1 VLIVAPLSGH
11 FSTLMRDTVRTMLA
25 DHDIFVAEWANARD
39 VPLAAG
45 RFGLDE
51 YIEHVMWWLEVLGPP
66 THVMAV
72 CQPGPAVL
80 AATALLAQRGS
91 PAVPRSLTLM
101 ASPIDTSVS
110 PNAVNDLAV
119 STPLEW
125 FRTHLLMPVPP
136 SHPGFGRHVY
146 PGFLQLAAFVNMNL
160 NRHLDQH
167 AALYW
172 SLVRGEELTAGS
184 IRDFYDEYFAV
195 LDMDGDY
202 YLDTVDAVFQ
212 RNLLAKGELIW
223 RSERVDPGAVRTT
236 SLLTVEGE
244 RDDVCGLGQ
253 TLAAHDLLR
262 SVRPARKR
270 HHLQVGV
277 GHYGVFSGHR
287 WQSEIY
293 PEVREFILAS
303 T

>member
-1 VLIVAPLSGH
+1 MLS
-11 FSTLMRDTVRTMLA
+11 
-25 DHDIFVAEWANARD
+25 DHDVYVAEWANARE

-51 YIEHVMWWLEVLGPP
+51 YIEHVMRWLQVLGPP
-66 THVMAV
+66 THAVAV

-80 AATALLAQRGS
+80 AATALLAQHDS

-110 PNAVNDLAV
+110 PNAVNHLAT
-119 STPLEW
+119 STPLDW

-136 SHPGFGRHVY
+136 GHPGFGRHVY
-146 PGFLQLAAFVNMNL
+146 PGFLQLASFVNMNIQ
-160 NRHLDQH
+160 RHTDQH
-167 AALYW
+167 TALYW
-172 SLVRGEELTAGS
+172 SLVRGDEATART

-212 RNLLAKGELIW
+212 RNLLAQGELTW

-253 TLAAHDLLR
+253 TVAAHDLLK
-262 SVRPARKR
+262 SVKPARKR

-277 GHYGVFSGHR
+277 GHYGVFSGRR
-287 WQSEIY
+287 WQGEIY

-303 T
+303 